1 MTTLFQFN
9 TSAIELLSGGRL
21 MGMLED
27 AFTTIENEVREELE
41 ARSPGVEY
49 DISWDG
55 DQLVV
60 AMDAEQAASEYG
72 MPGTPV
78 SPAVR
83 TSLLAASE
91 SLRSR
96 LVLRA

>member
-9 TSAIELLSGGRL
+9 TSAIDQLSGSGL

-27 AFTTIENEVREELE
+27 AFATIENEVREELE

-49 DISWDG
+49 DISWAG

-60 AMDAEQAASEYG
+60 SMDEGQAASEYG
-72 MPGTPV
+72 LPGTPV

-96 LVLRA
+96 LVLRV